1 MAEKG
6 TELIETA
13 TEILGV
19 DQSKGIGRRVAAA
32 SNPLLMR
39 LRLAALLIVGH
50 KEYPDALSRL
60 TNLQVGVF
68 ALFDAVRMKTDR
80 SLAEDPPDLKK
91 YQGSRYYA
99 VKARYRDT
107 GKGEPAD
114 LSPFYGL
121 EMFTNRYKSMSQS
134 ILAEGRKEYLSGI
147 EEKPVHLSTTRS
159 EDLNVAKP
167 SIYEAI
173 TGKEKQSRRPAE

>member
-1 MAEKG
+1 MVEKG
-6 TELIETA
+6 MEIIETA

-19 DQSKGIGRRVAAA
+19 DRSKDQGLGRRVAAA

-68 ALFDAVRMKTDR
+68 ALFDSVRMKTDR
-80 SLAEDPPDLKK
+80 SLKEDPPDLKK
-91 YQGSRYYA
+91 YGGSRYYA
-99 VKARYRDT
+99 VKARYREKDYRD
-107 GKGEPAD
+107 P
-114 LSPFYGL
+114 SPFYGL
-121 EMFTNRYKSMSQS
+121 QVFTDRYKSMSQS
-134 ILAEGRKEYLSGI
+134 ILGEGRKEYLSGI
-147 EEKPVHLSTTRS
+147 EEKPVHLATTRP

-173 TGKEKQSRRPAE
+173 TGKEKQSRRTE